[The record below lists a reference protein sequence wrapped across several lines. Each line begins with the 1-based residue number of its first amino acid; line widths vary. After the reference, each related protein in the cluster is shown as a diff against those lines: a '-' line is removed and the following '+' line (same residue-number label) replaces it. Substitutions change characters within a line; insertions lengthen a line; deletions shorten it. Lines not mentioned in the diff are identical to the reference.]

1 MLDEARVDKWASDS
15 PLILLIYMFRRE
27 DFKKKKIVL
36 LILEDR

>member
-15 PLILLIYMFRRE
+15 PLIPPIYMFRRE
-27 DFKKKKIVL
+27 DFFLKKIVL

>member
-1 MLDEARVDKWASDS
+1 MHVLDEARVDKWASDS

-27 DFKKKKIVL
+27 DFFFKVL